1 MNKHCNRPMNPQ
13 WYSANKDP
21 KSQGL
26 IVEEETG
33 KNIAVT
39 YEHADAK
46 TIIHAVNHHEALVA
60 ALAETI
66 TAWEDE
72 ENSVQEEHAEL
83 IAKLNRVYNAAT
95 AQ

>member
-1 MNKHCNRPMNPQ
+1 MNTH
-13 WYSANKDP
+13 D
-21 KSQGL
+21 
-26 IVEEETG
+26 
-33 KNIAVT
+33 
-39 YEHADAK
+39 
-46 TIIHAVNHHEALVA
+46 ALVE

>member
-1 MNKHCNRPMNPQ
+1 MEPKL
-13 WYSANKDP
+13 YSANKDAEG
-21 KSQGL
+21 QGL
-26 IVEEETG
+26 IVSEVTG

-39 YEHADAK
+39 YCHADAK
-46 TIIHAVNHHEALVA
+46 TIVHAVNYHDALVE

-83 IAKLNRVYNAAT
+83 IAKLNRVYDAAT